1 MPASRDVIDFIR
13 SHFRSVWSLELLL
26 HLRRN
31 QDRVWST
38 AELVG
43 VLRASEAVVATGVE
57 TLLAGGLIVV
67 ENDGAARYSPASPD
81 LHQRVAETEALYA
94 RKPDAVRR
102 LIVLST
108 NSGVAAFADAFKL
121 WRD

>member
-1 MPASRDVIDFIR
+1 MPASQELTDFIR

-26 HLRRN
+26 HLRRDP
-31 QDRVWST
+31 DRFWST
-38 AELVG
+38 AELVD
-43 VLRASEAVVATGVE
+43 VLRASQAVVATSVE

-67 ENDGAARYSPASPD
+67 ESNGGARYGPAHSD
-81 LHQRVAETEALYA
+81 LETRVGETEALYA

-108 NSGVAAFADAFKL
+108 SSGVAAFADAFKL